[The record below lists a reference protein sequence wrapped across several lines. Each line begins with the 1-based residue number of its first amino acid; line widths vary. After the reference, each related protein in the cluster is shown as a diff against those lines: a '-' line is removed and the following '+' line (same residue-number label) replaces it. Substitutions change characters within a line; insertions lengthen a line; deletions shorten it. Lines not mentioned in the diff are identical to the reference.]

1 MSFIM
6 SYTINGTEIRV
17 AHPLHS
23 ISVNK
28 NQVVFADKQGFRNV
42 TLPDA
47 KQAKAFIN
55 WLIRIPD

>member
-1 MSFIM
+1 M